1 MFEKVTE
8 NTYAHTKGETIGNVG
23 VIASETG
30 NFLIDTS
37 MFPKIARKIRIE
49 VEKIKTG
56 KVAGA
61 ILAHYHAD
69 HTWGAMIF
77 KDKPLHAHELV
88 HKNMKRSL
96 AENWSK
102 DSIASYLAANPER
115 KEMLEE
121 LEITLPNSI
130 FRTREYRLSED
141 ETIMLLKVGGHTDG
155 STLIFYEE
163 ENVLFAGDDLFA
175 GIYPW
180 GGDQTASPYAW
191 INALD
196 VILELKPKH
205 IVPGH
210 GPVQD
215 NLKEVEH
222 LKSYLKNV
230 VATAET
236 LVVEN
241 TPRDRVVEEL
251 GKIGFHSPKSKDFKQ
266 ATLHRFYEVILKKI
280 SKRKE

>member
-37 MFPKIARKIRIE
+37 MFPKVARKIRIE
-49 VEKIKTG
+49 IERIKKG

-61 ILAHYHAD
+61 ILTHYHAD
-69 HTWGAMIF
+69 HTWGAMVF
-77 KDKPLHAHELV
+77 KDKPLHAHEFV

-96 AENWSK
+96 AESWSQ
-102 DSIASYLAANPER
+102 DAIESYLAANPER
-115 KEMLEE
+115 KEMLEG
-121 LEITLPNSI
+121 LEIILPNSV
-130 FRTREYRLSED
+130 FKTREYRLSED
-141 ETIMLLKVGGHTDG
+141 ETIMLIRVGGHTDG

-196 VILELKPKH
+196 AILELKPKY

-236 LVVEN
+236 LAMEN
-241 TPRDRVVEEL
+241 TTKEKVIEEMD
-251 GKIGFHSPKSKDFKQ
+251 KIGFHSPKSEEFKQ
-266 ATLHRFYEVILKKI
+266 ATLHRFYEVISEKL
-280 SKRKE
+280 STQKE